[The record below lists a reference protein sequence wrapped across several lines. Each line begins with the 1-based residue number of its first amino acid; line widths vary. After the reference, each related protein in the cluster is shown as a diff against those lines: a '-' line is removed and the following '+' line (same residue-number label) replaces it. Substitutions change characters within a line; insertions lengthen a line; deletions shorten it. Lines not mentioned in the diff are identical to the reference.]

1 MITTQ
6 WNRLSVD
13 HSRCFP
19 PHCVVPASSQS
30 YSFTPISLH
39 PPETLQPVITMNSCN
54 MPQPFRPVS
63 LIVCVCVCVFVLCR
77 QSACTHIP
85 VVIGE
90 SSSPLLS
97 YITPYAS
104 LCWCWCVGSPICPR
118 RRCSE
123 SKCLD
128 AWVED
133 IKRDEEKGFF
143 VTTQHRSTS
152 AALNMWR
159 LYVVHLSAFLLL
171 LCFSLPFLSN
181 SCLCISSMVWGGS
194 MSWGISSR

>member
-1 MITTQ
+1 MIITR

-19 PHCVVPASSQS
+19 THVLFLLLVRVTLSLLFPFIPLRRCSLWSLWTAVTCHRPLDLSAS
-30 YSFTPISLH
+30 
-39 PPETLQPVITMNSCN
+39 C
-54 MPQPFRPVS
+54 
-63 LIVCVCVCVFVLCR
+63 VCVCVCVCVR
-77 QSACTHIP
+77 SACTHIP

-104 LCWCWCVGSPICPR
+104 LCWCWCVGSPICPQ

-133 IKRDEEKGFF
+133 INRDEEKAFF

-152 AALNMWR
+152 AALNMWQ
-159 LYVVHLSAFLLL
+159 LYVVHLPAFLLL
-171 LCFSLPFLSN
+171 LCFTLPFLSN
-181 SCLCISSMVWGGS
+181 PPAYASAQYGVRWKHEV
-194 MSWGISSR
+194 RY

>member
-1 MITTQ
+1 MLFLLLLRVT
-6 WNRLSVD
+6 LSLLFPFIPLRHYSLWSLWTAVTC
-13 HSRCFP
+13 HSP
-19 PHCVVPASSQS
+19 LDLSAS
-30 YSFTPISLH
+30 L
-39 PPETLQPVITMNSCN
+39 
-54 MPQPFRPVS
+54 
-63 LIVCVCVCVFVLCR
+63 CVCVCVFVLCR

-133 IKRDEEKGFF
+133 IKRGEEKGFF